1 METLTEE
8 TRDAIEASHVPD
20 YALHAIAEWETRD
33 LDADYIGEVE
43 GRYMGEDRDAESWAQ
58 EYIHDSGMLDEMPAP
73 LRYYF
78 DAGAWMRDACL
89 EGSLTVVDVG
99 GAVAVFSSY

>member
-20 YALHAIAEWETRD
+20 YALHAIAKWETRD
-33 LDADYIGEVE
+33 LDPDYIEEVG
-43 GRYMGEDRDAESWAQ
+43 GRYMGEDRDAESWAR
-58 EYIHDSGMLDEMPAP
+58 EYIHDSGMLDEMPET

-99 GAVAVFSSY
+99 GAVAVLSSY